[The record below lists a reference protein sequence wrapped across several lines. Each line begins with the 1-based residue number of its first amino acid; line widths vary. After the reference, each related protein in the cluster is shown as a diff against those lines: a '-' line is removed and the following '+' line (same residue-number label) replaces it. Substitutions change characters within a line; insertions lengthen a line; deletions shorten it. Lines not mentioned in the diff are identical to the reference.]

1 MFEEMKFHFTA
12 HVLTCAIFLSACSE
26 PAETHSVPPPPP
38 PPPTAPESMSA
49 RFCFE
54 TAQLRPLQGAV
65 DTPALSAMIP
75 SSARDFV
82 LAQFEEAPA
91 AAQTINENSR
101 VCGLTFGEDTIF
113 AAETTPAP
121 HALGSWHGDA
131 QHFGNVAVFGERGL
145 VEDGG
150 AYLARVVFAEE
161 AEAPLTIHIEDGVVA
176 DQLRPVLDENLR
188 TGSQSA
194 RSAAQAEQASRES
207 EADFGDPQAF
217 VRVVE
222 RRLRGLLQWM
232 PDVGEVVIEVRGQ
245 GGAVHLDAHMDVD
258 ADSPLATYLAGA
270 PTRES
275 GFDRLPRGT
284 ALAYTRAGEGESV
297 VAALVEVAGERAGT
311 EEVQALLALAE
322 GMPAPFTVALGT
334 TGDSPWLDYQG
345 GVPSSSDARAVLAG
359 DYMRSLASVLF
370 DCPRP
375 PRAWPEDEGNPRC
388 RLPPLQV
395 REGGATLGDP
405 PREVVGADPDIARL
419 AAGAPALGGLYLDVL
434 RLPTAL
440 SLFNQLE
447 PRALSEDRAA
457 PVLGTLHYEAGE
469 LHLRVR
475 CAPGGVANLVDV
487 ALSLV
492 L

>member
-1 MFEEMKFHFTA
+1 MKFNFTA

-26 PAETHSVPPPPP
+26 PAESPSVAPPPPP
-38 PPPTAPESMSA
+38 PAAPESMSA

-54 TAQLRPLQGAV
+54 TTQLRPLQGAV

-91 AAQTINENSR
+91 AAQTINESSR
-101 VCGLTFGEDTIF
+101 VCGLAFGEDIIF
-113 AAETTPAP
+113 AAETTPTSP

-131 QHFGNVAVFGERGL
+131 QHFGDVAVFGEREL

-150 AYLARVVFAEE
+150 AYLARVLFVEDTD
-161 AEAPLTIHIEDGVVA
+161 APLTVHIEDGVVA

-188 TGSQSA
+188 AASRDA
-194 RSAAQAEQASRES
+194 RAAAQAEQASRGS
-207 EADFGDPQAF
+207 EADFGDPQVF

-232 PDVGEVVIEVRGQ
+232 PDVGEVLIELRGQ
-245 GGAVHLDAHMDVD
+245 GGAVHLDAHMNVD
-258 ADSPLATYLAGA
+258 AGSPLATFLANA
-270 PTRES
+270 QTRES

-284 ALAYTRAGEGESV
+284 ALAYTRAGEGESL
-297 VAALVEVAGERAGT
+297 VAALVEVAGQRAGN

-322 GMPAPFTVALGT
+322 EMPPPFTVALGT
-334 TGDSPWLDYQG
+334 TGESPWLDYQG
-345 GVPSSSDARAVLAG
+345 GVPSRDDARAVLNG
-359 DYMRSLASVLF
+359 DYLRSLASVLF

-375 PRAWPEDEGNPRC
+375 PRVWPEGEESPRC
-388 RLPPLQV
+388 RLPPLDV
-395 REGGATLGDP
+395 REGGAALGDP

-419 AAGAPALGGLYLDVL
+419 AAGAPSALGGLYLDVL
-434 RLPTAL
+434 RLPAAL
-440 SLFNQLE
+440 SLFSRLE
-447 PRALSEDRAA
+447 SRSLGEDRAA
-457 PVLGTLHYEAGE
+457 PILATLHHEGGE
-469 LHLRVR
+469 LRLRVR
-475 CAPGGVANLVDV
+475 CAPGSIANLVDV
-487 ALSLV
+487 VLSLV